1 VTTAGAPEPPRYGSA
16 ERWTAG
22 RVVTVVA
29 GAVLLMAATGPLIG
43 GAGLAWAD
51 TTQREDGYLWSATD
65 DLATSGYA
73 LTVDDITL
81 DTAGEDWVLDEVI
94 GDVRVEVTGAE
105 SSTAVFVGVARAADV
120 DRYLTGVGHGR
131 VDRLGPD
138 GGPGAVTEIRGGA
151 PTSLPRD
158 EDLWVAQ
165 VQGPGTQT
173 LQWTPSDGDWTV
185 VVMRAD
191 GSAGVDV
198 DARAGVTVPALPWL
212 WVGLLVLGG
221 VLAVVGALL
230 VALGVHRAR
239 SGPAGSVYPPYAA
252 PPGPIAPPPSPRPA
266 PADVPQVG
274 TTPGNER

>member
-1 VTTAGAPEPPRYGSA
+1 
-16 ERWTAG
+16 
-22 RVVTVVA
+22 
-29 GAVLLMAATGPLIG
+29 
-43 GAGLAWAD
+43 
-51 TTQREDGYLWSATD
+51 
-65 DLATSGYA
+65 
-73 LTVDDITL
+73 
-81 DTAGEDWVLDEVI
+81 
-94 GDVRVEVTGAE
+94 
-105 SSTAVFVGVARAADV
+105 
-120 DRYLTGVGHGR
+120 
-131 VDRLGPD
+131 
-138 GGPGAVTEIRGGA
+138 
-151 PTSLPRD
+151 
-158 EDLWVAQ
+158 